1 MYTERSLIVGSLVV
15 ALTTMGCY
23 LSKWCLT
30 IEEDREEA
38 HVTFGTVSE
47 ILVPCLKE
55 IPKSQKDDMFW
66 SAEDY
71 AAIRENQRRLIEIVV
86 KQVREYPDIVP
97 PPIPGESRR
106 GLGII
111 CEPGTNS
118 GRAARVRSARR
129 IVVEAHRDKNY
140 TPEMVA
146 TLAAELSQYAT
157 KNAYDVG
164 IKDYEAISAD
174 FDLGSF
180 KRRPVIATQGL
191 ASMIR
196 NDSLNNLKDAAP
208 QVDDDGLGLASMIRN
223 DSLGNLAAA
232 HQQRLTDLSAF

>member
-1 MYTERSLIVGSLVV
+1 MYSERSLIVGSLVV

-30 IEEDREEA
+30 IEEEREP

-47 ILVPCLKE
+47 ILVPSLKE
-55 IPKSQKDDMFW
+55 IPKSQKDAMYW

-86 KQVREYPDIVP
+86 KQVRDGYT

-106 GLGII
+106 GLGLI

-164 IKDYEAISAD
+164 LKDYEAISAD
-174 FDLGSF
+174 FDLNSF
-180 KRRPVIATQGL
+180 KRVTIV
-191 ASMIR
+191 R
-196 NDSLNNLKDAAP
+196 NDSLSNLKEQEP
-208 QVDDDGLGLASMIRN
+208 VKDDGLGLASMIRN
-223 DSLGNLAAA
+223 DSLGNLAA
-232 HQQRLTDLSAF
+232 HHQRLLEAPSF